1 MSTAGKPRGGLRA
14 IRKPATSRSSFCP
27 RTRWPASIGEQLAG
41 SEKQNPAP
49 GDRGPTGFCAWAG
62 AAKEDLK
69 IHRERSIPIRRGRGR
84 HEAEQFHVRFCF
96 PDGATA
102 DAFQERFG
110 GTRLTYSPS
119 KPGRP
124 SGPRVRYQRSYSP
137 RIVGGNVMTPAD
149 LRRLH
154 KYMLEVEGI
163 DHISDEMRA
172 VVESEWPEL
181 AHKLPPKAPQ
191 G

>member
-1 MSTAGKPRGGLRA
+1 MKACAHP
-14 IRKPATSRSSFCP
+14 TS
-27 RTRWPASIGEQLAG
+27 
-41 SEKQNPAP
+41 
-49 GDRGPTGFCAWAG
+49 
-62 AAKEDLK
+62 
-69 IHRERSIPIRRGRGR
+69 RGR
-84 HEAEQFHVRFCF
+84 HEAEQCHVHFCF
-96 PDGATA
+96 PDAATA

-124 SGPRVRYQRSYSP
+124 SGPRVRYQRSHSP
-137 RIVGGNVMTPAD
+137 RIIGGKVMTPAD

-163 DHISDEMRA
+163 DHISDEIRA

-181 AHKLPPKAPQ
+181 AYKLPPKAPQ

>member
-1 MSTAGKPRGGLRA
+1 MTRRKFEITGHLNERDFPHVVDLELPPGGFRNKSLEFDA
-14 IRKPATSRSSFCP
+14 F
-27 RTRWPASIGEQLAG
+27 
-41 SEKQNPAP
+41 
-49 GDRGPTGFCAWAG
+49 
-62 AAKEDLK
+62 
-69 IHRERSIPIRRGRGR
+69 HRERSIPIRRGRGR

-96 PDGATA
+96 PDAATA

-137 RIVGGNVMTPAD
+137 RIIGGKVMTPAD

-163 DHISDEMRA
+163 DHISDEIRA

-181 AHKLPPKAPQ
+181 AYKLPPKAPQ